1 MRTVTALA
9 LAAAAFAA
17 VPAASAVTIDGT
29 IGAGEWAG
37 ATTVT
42 IGGGG
47 TASFL
52 ADPNYVYGA
61 FDITGWTA
69 AMGAASQGNLLG
81 FGVWKAN
88 QGYATSPGVEF
99 QQSTT
104 QAAWGNDGNSGTMNG
119 LVSAFRINAQSPPAL
134 SIPGDLIAADSFA
147 TGNRVWEVKMPI
159 SSMAVTWGDTIWLVG
174 GINYNGKTNWYPSTF
189 LVNGNLD
196 YAPLTLSAAPGAVP
210 EPATWALMIAGFG
223 LTGAAMRRRRVT
235 AAVA

>member
-1 MRTVTALA
+1 MKLMITLA

-17 VPAASAVTIDGT
+17 VSASAVTIDGT

-37 ATTVT
+37 ATAVT

-47 TASFL
+47 SAFFL

-69 AMGAASQGNLLG
+69 AMGAASHGNLLG

-88 QGYATSPGVEF
+88 QGYAISPGVEF

-119 LVSAFRINAQSPPAL
+119 LVSAFRINAQTPPAP
-134 SIPGDLIAADSFA
+134 SIPGNLMAADSFA
-147 TGNRVWEVKMPI
+147 TGNRVWEVKIPI

-174 GINYNGKTNWYPSTF
+174 GINYNGKVNWYPSTF
-189 LVNGNLD
+189 FANGNFN
-196 YAPLTLSAAPGAVP
+196 YAPLTLPTAPGGVP
-210 EPATWALMIAGFG
+210 EPASWALMIAGFG

-235 AAVA
+235 AAIA